1 MTVSQIV
8 NLSMITYG
16 VASLVVSFIVSGRT
30 KNRLLKFYMPL
41 HFLLVIR
48 QAVFTLQNFQNI
60 NGVVITVIHYLTLM
74 LFLSSL
80 ILFVEELHKPYSK
93 QSVYIPV
100 TVAIL
105 FIAGCIIFI
114 YLFIKDID
122 ATWSISIFFYSLF
135 LIILIRGRILIRYQ
149 KKRSW
154 YKRASI
160 IYGLMI
166 ILTPVLVLDEVLWV
180 MLYSDL
186 FLSPSLFY
194 LIWNT
199 VSIIVLAGTF
209 RLENNQEIFS
219 QEIHSSLSKR
229 EMEISA
235 LICRGYTY
243 QQIADNLFISYS
255 TVKTHVYNIYKKL
268 DIGNKMELV
277 NLFRSVPDKQ

>member
-1 MTVSQIV
+1 MTVSQII

-16 VASLVVSFIVSGRT
+16 VASLIVSFIISERT
-30 KNRLLKFYMPL
+30 KSRLLNFYIPL

-60 NGVVITVIHYLTLM
+60 NGLVITVVHYLTLL
-74 LFLSSL
+74 LFLGSI
-80 ILFVEELHKPYSK
+80 ILFIEELHKPHSK
-93 QSVYIPV
+93 QSIYIPLTV
-100 TVAIL
+100 TIL

-122 ATWSISIFFYSLF
+122 ASWSISFFFYSLF
-135 LIILIRGRILIRYQ
+135 LIILIRGRILICYQ

-154 YKRASI
+154 YKRALK
-160 IYGLMI
+160 IYSLII
-166 ILTPVLVLDEVLWV
+166 ILTPILVLDEVLWV

-199 VSIIVLAGTF
+199 VSIIVLVGSF
-209 RLENNQEIFS
+209 RLENNQEIYS
-219 QEIHSSLSKR
+219 QKIHGNLSKR
-229 EMEISA
+229 EMEIAA

-268 DIGNKMELV
+268 NIGNKMELV
-277 NLFRSVPDKQ
+277 NSFRSAPDKQ